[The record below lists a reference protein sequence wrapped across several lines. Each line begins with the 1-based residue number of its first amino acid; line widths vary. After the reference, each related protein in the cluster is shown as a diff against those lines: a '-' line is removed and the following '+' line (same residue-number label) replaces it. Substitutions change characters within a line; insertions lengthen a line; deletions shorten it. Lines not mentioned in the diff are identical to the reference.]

1 MNTVQKNNNITKKQV
16 QELLEKNQEKLE
28 LNDKNLRKLIK
39 SMRSNTISRQMRKIF
54 YQECL
59 KKIERKQEPIECQ
72 FKHLIFEE
80 RISIEILHTA
90 GFKNSFIAIF
100 IGKHR
105 SSIGREL
112 EKNSIE
118 IWDINCTKSPYED
131 RKQANINYYSSEQ
144 AQKKAEENKL
154 KNRKKCKLDRFPKL
168 RKAVVELLKEKNMD
182 YSPDVIANLS
192 KEGKIKEAEAT
203 IGKDAIYRAV
213 KQRKY
218 KLTINDLPHGRSYY
232 KKSKDNVHTQTKEIS
247 EKKKEIS
254 IEVMPEKIKNNEVD
268 SHFQGDSVIGVAKG
282 THNTLITLVNT
293 VSQFTFIRRS
303 ENKTGQ
309 ATVDTLDKLEEEIP
323 DLWKIIETLLLDNG
337 VEFSKIEEMM
347 RSVKNKEKKRF
358 QVYFAHPYASYERG
372 CNENKNR
379 MIRRYLK
386 KGKLVEDLSD
396 EDILNIARKL
406 NNMPRKALGYRTP
419 LEVFENNLKK
429 KGIDTSFLDKYRI
442 ELPRCLA
449 A

>member
-1 MNTVQKNNNITKKQV
+1 MNTVQKNNNITKRQT

-28 LNDKNLRKLIK
+28 LSDKNLRKLIK

-59 KKIERKQEPIECQ
+59 KKIERNKIQIEGK
-72 FKHLIFEE
+72 FKHLSFEE

-118 IWDINCTKSPYED
+118 IWDMNCTKSPYKD
-131 RKQANINYYSSEQ
+131 LKQANINYYSSEQ

-154 KNRKKCKLDRFPKL
+154 KNRKKCKLDRYPKL

-192 KEGKIKEAEAT
+192 REGKIKGTEAT

-218 KLTINDLPHGRSYY
+218 KLTIDDLPHGRSYY

-247 EKKKEIS
+247 DKKKEIS
-254 IEVMPEKIKNNEVD
+254 IEVMPEEIKRNETD
-268 SHFQGDSVIGVAKG
+268 THFQGDSVIGVAKG

-293 VSQFTFIRRS
+293 ASQFTFIRKS

-309 ATVDTLDKLEEEIP
+309 ATVDTLDKLETEIP
-323 DLWKIIETLLLDNG
+323 DLSRIMETLLLDNG

-347 RSVKNKEKKRF
+347 KSVKNKKKKRF

-379 MIRRYLK
+379 LIRRYFK

-396 EDILNIARKL
+396 EDILNIARKI
-406 NNMPRKALGYRTP
+406 NNMPRKALGYKTP
-419 LEVFENNLKK
+419 LEVFESNLIK
-429 KGIDTSFLDKYRI
+429 KGIDTSFLDRYRI
-442 ELPRCLA
+442 ELPKCLA